1 LYITILL
8 PTFGYLWILNNTYYE
23 KILLS
28 VAFLFA
34 TFVGANAQEI
44 SFESSEGYNLGD
56 ITGQNG
62 WGTNLAALPGG
73 PNDPT
78 IDVVST
84 LSTEGDNSLYFQGTD
99 NPYPDGGTPP
109 QAFW

>member
-1 LYITILL
+1 
-8 PTFGYLWILNNTYYE
+8 
-23 KILLS
+23 
-28 VAFLFA
+28 
-34 TFVGANAQEI
+34 
-44 SFESSEGYNLGD
+44 
-56 ITGQNG
+56 
-62 WGTNLAALPGG
+62 LPGG

-109 QAFW
+109 QAF